1 MGANHT
7 SSGVMYKYLTTS
19 TTFSEVSVDQITT
32 EMFTNYGNPVCLS
45 TKNVS
50 QFETPPPPPPPTSN
64 QNDDSELFYVWFLFL
79 GVFVPLLL
87 LSTIFIY
94 PY

>member
-19 TTFSEVSVDQITT
+19 TTFSEVSV
-32 EMFTNYGNPVCLS
+32 
-45 TKNVS
+45 
-50 QFETPPPPPPPTSN
+50 N
-64 QNDDSELFYVWFLFL
+64 QNDDRELFYVCFLFL

-94 PY
+94 PYRVRESQV

>member
-1 MGANHT
+1 MGANHS

-19 TTFSEVSVDQITT
+19 ITFSV
-32 EMFTNYGNPVCLS
+32 
-45 TKNVS
+45 
-50 QFETPPPPPPPTSN
+50 N
-64 QNDDSELFYVWFLFL
+64 QNDDRELFYVWFLFL

-94 PY
+94 PYRVSESQV